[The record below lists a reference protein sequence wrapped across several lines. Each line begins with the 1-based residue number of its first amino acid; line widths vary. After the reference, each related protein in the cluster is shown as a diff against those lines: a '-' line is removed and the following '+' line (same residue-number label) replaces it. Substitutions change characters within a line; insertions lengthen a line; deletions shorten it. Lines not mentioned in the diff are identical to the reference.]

1 MNKDIIYKEYN
12 MSKINQ
18 EKIKA
23 AVDLLIDKE
32 TDLTSFFAKD
42 GMLRELTKNI
52 FERALKAEMDEHLG
66 YSKYGRSEVEN
77 SRNGASKK
85 KLITEGGVL
94 ELEVPRD
101 RNSEFTPALVAK
113 RQTRIDGLDQKIL
126 SLYAKGMSLSD
137 IKIQIEE
144 LYGAEISESLIS
156 RVTDNIMD
164 EVRSWQNR
172 PLEAV
177 YAIVYFDALV
187 VKVRQD
193 KRIINKAVYVAL
205 GIDLTGRK
213 DILGLWISENE
224 GSKFWL
230 NNFTEMKNRGL
241 KDILI
246 ACSDNLSGMSEA
258 ISAVYPATEHQLCIV
273 HQIRNSLSY
282 VSYKDRKEVA
292 ADLKLV
298 YSSITEDEALTALS
312 DFDMKWGKQYPHIA
326 KSWQNNW
333 QNLVVFLQYPAV
345 IRRIIYTTNAIEGLN
360 SQLRKVTN
368 NKRVFPSDDSVFK
381 TLYLTIDYITR
392 KWTMPIQNWGEAMAH
407 FLIKFEG
414 RI

>member
-1 MNKDIIYKEYN
+1 
-12 MSKINQ
+12 MSKSDQ
-18 EKIKA
+18 EKIKQ
-23 AVDLLIDKE
+23 AVDLLIDKD

-42 GMLRELTKNI
+42 GMLKELTKNL

-66 YSKYGRSEVEN
+66 YSKYGRRETEN
-77 SRNGASKK
+77 SRNGVGKK
-85 KLITEGGVL
+85 SLITEGGVL

-101 RNSEFTPALVAK
+101 RNAEFSPVLVPK

-126 SLYAKGMSLSD
+126 SLYAKGMSISD
-137 IKIQIEE
+137 IKMQIQE

-164 EVRSWQNR
+164 EVRSWQHR
-172 PLEAV
+172 PLEAI

-224 GSKFWL
+224 GAKFWL

-246 ACSDNLSGMSEA
+246 ACSDNLTGMSEA
-258 ISAVYPATEHQLCIV
+258 ISAVYPETEHQLCIV
-273 HQIRNSLSY
+273 HQIRNSLAY
-282 VSYKDRKEVA
+282 VSYKDRKKVA

-298 YSSITEDEALTALS
+298 YGSVTEDEALSALS
-312 DFDMKWGKQYPHIA
+312 DFDLKWGKQYPHIT

-333 QNLVVFLQYPAV
+333 GNLVVFLQYPEV

-381 TLYLTIDYITR
+381 TLYLTIDY
-392 KWTMPIQNWGEAMAH
+392 PSSG
-407 FLIKFEG
+407 
-414 RI
+414 